1 MNAPVDFKSLSPWWW
16 GPNFNILQLLL
27 VLSGSE
33 KPRALKGQRSMA
45 LRSSRQ
51 EKIWKLANE
60 HTVSPSVSQ
69 ESAVQQELGRAT
81 ENVPGQG
88 EWPVKAERRVGSRA
102 LAQHC
107 LQH

>member
-1 MNAPVDFKSLSPWWW
+1 MKAPVDFKSLSPWWE

-88 EWPVKAERRVGSRA
+88 E
-102 LAQHC
+102 
-107 LQH
+107 